1 MSARLLGIICIAV
14 NRLHRFR
21 SRPWGPSLLRA
32 NCVLALSPFTI
43 ARRFSAAAGRT
54 HCNETRIFPNKRFS
68 HGFQGLPD
76 ARWVFVN
83 VLGRQLLDAQ
93 TYALPLSRGALLP
106 QTPAGG
112 FTVEADMAKISGAL
126 TIRGYAVPGPT
137 SGAYAFMRPT
147 AQRNLFR
154 IPIL

>member
-1 MSARLLGIICIAV
+1 MGAKDAVADGPGRHQFPDRLLFKM
-14 NRLHRFR
+14 RFAA
-21 SRPWGPSLLRA
+21 SRVCRMHDGFLLM
-32 NCVLALSPFTI
+32 SW
-43 ARRFSAAAGRT
+43 
-54 HCNETRIFPNKRFS
+54 
-68 HGFQGLPD
+68 D
-76 ARWVFVN
+76 ASYWT
-83 VLGRQLLDAQ
+83 Q

-137 SGAYAFMRPT
+137 SGTYAFMRPT